1 LCAGNTSALCTTAYA
16 IAPDVPSSSLQVP
29 SPVVHELFYTVVDE
43 ISGDIYWTEDL
54 SRRVLVLRASS
65 SVPVRIAG
73 NGAKGR
79 DAGGTVARGSVALNT
94 ALAVPS
100 GIVLDAHRLPVF
112 LDGYQPGRILRITAA
127 GILEAIV
134 TIGLSPSIS
143 APIVDGPIAQAT
155 AYSLSGITFVAD
167 ANALLVADTAQYS
180 TVRRIDLDAAVVST
194 VLGTQDKSA
203 GSEQDGTTSSSA
215 LFGKI
220 TAIVSLAG
228 GSIVVSDAGNSVLR
242 IAIAE
247 NATYVS
253 GLIQYLRCLGELVVS
268 VAFPCALPTDQLPSW
283 FCMPLRDPR
292 SVHKPRLL
300 LPSQSTA
307 TSFCIKR
314 VFRRSL
320 DLPRGLGR
328 NS

>member
-1 LCAGNTSALCTTAYA
+1 MSALCATAYA

-65 SVPVRIAG
+65 SLPVRIAG

-100 GIVLDAHRLPVF
+100 GIALDARRLPVF
-112 LDGYQPGRILRITAA
+112 LDGYQPGRILRITAS

-180 TVRRIDLDAAVVST
+180 TVRRIDLDAAVIST
-194 VLGTQDKSA
+194 VLGTQDESA

-220 TAIVSLAG
+220 TAIVSLTG

-253 GLIQYLRCLGELVVS
+253 GLLQYLRCLDSTFCAS
-268 VAFPCALPTDQLPSW
+268 VAFLCALSTDQLPSW
-283 FCMPLRDPR
+283 FCMPLRHPR

-300 LPSQSTA
+300 LPSQPTA

-314 VFRRSL
+314 IFCRSFN
-320 DLPRGLGR
+320 LPRGLDR
-328 NS
+328 RS